1 LTARLG
7 SPWSRALAQARF
19 QKNMQQQFLFEAD
32 QQSHL
37 PISQTVNDTIALY
50 SSPMRRLADLGSDA
64 LTQID
69 ALTLLLD
76 ASDSTLAGELLAE
89 YGSLTGLARASF
101 ANLLRFLPQTKA
113 ARLVAA
119 LRLGTLAC
127 KDTLT
132 QKHFDNPESVYNTF
146 GPEMRALDR
155 EVLAVLLLNTRFR
168 LIKFE
173 RLSQGTV
180 NESLAHP
187 REILKPA
194 IIHSAYA
201 FVLVHNHPSGD
212 ANPSDT
218 DLRLTRSISLAAS
231 TMQIQFLDHLIMGAP
246 AEGRAGYFSF
256 KEAGLL

>member
-1 LTARLG
+1 
-7 SPWSRALAQARF
+7 
-19 QKNMQQQFLFEAD
+19 MQQQFLFEAD

-50 SSPMRRLADLGSDA
+50 SSPMRRLADLGADA
-64 LTQID
+64 LTEID
-69 ALTLLLD
+69 ALSLLLD
-76 ASDSTLAGELLAE
+76 ASDSILAGELLAE
-89 YGSLTGLARASF
+89 YGSLTRLARASL
-101 ANLLRFLPQTKA
+101 ANLRRFLPQTKA

-132 QKHFDNPESVYNTF
+132 QEHSDKPETIYNAF
-146 GPEMRALDR
+146 GPEMRAFDR
-155 EVLAVLLLNTRFR
+155 EVLAVVLLNTRFR

-173 RLSQGTV
+173 KLSQGTV
-180 NESLAHP
+180 NETLAHP

-212 ANPSDT
+212 ANPSDS
-218 DLRLTRSISLAAS
+218 DRRLTHSVNLAS
-231 TMQIQFLDHLIMGAP
+231 TAMQIRFLDHLIMGAP
-246 AEGRAGYFSF
+246 PDDRAGYS
-256 KEAGLL
+256 

>member
-1 LTARLG
+1 
-7 SPWSRALAQARF
+7 
-19 QKNMQQQFLFEAD
+19 MQQQFLFEAD
-32 QQSHL
+32 QHSHF

-50 SSPMRRLADLGSDA
+50 SSPMRRLTDLGADA
-64 LTQID
+64 LTEID

-89 YGSLTGLARASF
+89 YGSLTGLARASL
-101 ANLLRFLPQTKA
+101 ANLRRFLPQTKA

-127 KDTLT
+127 KDTLS
-132 QKHFDNPESVYNTF
+132 QEQFDNPESVYNAF
-146 GPEMRALDR
+146 GPEMRAFDR
-155 EVLAVLLLNTRFR
+155 EVLAVVLLNTRFR

-173 RLSQGTV
+173 KFSQGTV
-180 NESLAHP
+180 NETLAHP

-212 ANPSDT
+212 ANPSDS
-218 DLRLTRSISLAAS
+218 DLRLTRSASLAA
-231 TMQIQFLDHLIMGAP
+231 TAMQIQFLDHLIMGAP
-246 AEGRAGYFSF
+246 ADCRAGYFSF

>member
-1 LTARLG
+1 
-7 SPWSRALAQARF
+7 
-19 QKNMQQQFLFEAD
+19 M
-32 QQSHL
+32 
-37 PISQTVNDTIALY
+37 
-50 SSPMRRLADLGSDA
+50 DA
-64 LTQID
+64 LTF
-69 ALTLLLD
+69 LLD

-101 ANLLRFLPQTKA
+101 ANLLRFLLQTKA

-132 QKHFDNPESVYNTF
+132 QEHFDNPESIYNAF

-155 EVLAVLLLNTRFR
+155 EALAVVLLNSRFR

-173 RLSQGTV
+173 KLSQGTV
-180 NESLAHP
+180 NETLAHP

-201 FVLVHNHPSGD
+201 FVLVHNRPSGD
-212 ANPSDT
+212 ANPSDA
-218 DLRLTRSISLAAS
+218 DRRLTHSVNMAAS

-246 AEGRAGYFSF
+246 AEGRVGYFSF
-256 KEAGLL
+256 KEADLL

>member
-1 LTARLG
+1 VSG
-7 SPWSRALAQARF
+7 
-19 QKNMQQQFLFEAD
+19 
-32 QQSHL
+32 
-37 PISQTVNDTIALY
+37 
-50 SSPMRRLADLGSDA
+50 
-64 LTQID
+64 
-69 ALTLLLD
+69 
-76 ASDSTLAGELLAE
+76 
-89 YGSLTGLARASF
+89 
-101 ANLLRFLPQTKA
+101 
-113 ARLVAA
+113 AA

-132 QKHFDNPESVYNTF
+132 QEHFDNPESVYNAF
-146 GPEMRALDR
+146 GPEMRAFDR

-173 RLSQGTV
+173 KLSQGTV

-212 ANPSDT
+212 ANPSNADR
-218 DLRLTRSISLAAS
+218 RLTHSVSLAAT